1 MIERP
6 TLLLWLGFAAGVLL
20 IGIPFWLLPYNANVF
35 GNPGIHAGL
44 GGLALV
50 TAVLAFAGVPAGR
63 LFWAMAGA
71 FPAAYA
77 LRVVVDVARDP
88 TSHNLW
94 PIGMVMIAVYSLVA
108 VVPGLIVGLLLRRL
122 RAQQ

>member
-1 MIERP
+1 MTERP
-6 TLLLWLGFAAGVLL
+6 TLVLWLGFAAGVLL
-20 IGIPFWLLPYNANVF
+20 TGIPFWRLPYNADIF
-35 GNPGIHAGL
+35 GDPGIHLGL

-50 TAVLAFAGVPAGR
+50 TAGLAFARAARAGP
-63 LFWAMAGA
+63 LFGAMAGA

-77 LRVVVDVARDP
+77 LRVVADVARDP

-94 PIGMVMIAVYSLVA
+94 PIGMVMIAAYSLVA

-122 RAQQ
+122 KA